1 MTYLETDLCGLVPMS
16 GPRVLGRSCLGGC
29 FLIKSWRQEIIKD
42 EREIMRRTAEVVR
55 YGLRPLAVVLSALA
69 ASTESNA
76 NSDDDDDGDDDELEW
91 AARADEAVS
100 LLTSFVKIGDD
111 DYADYAKQVRQ
122 EAHKAGLPALLLSL
136 LLRCRAVLVQSSR
149 AAQAQRKKQHQRKY
163 KARQEEARSLAATI
177 CAALTWTLKDEG

>member
-1 MTYLETDLCGLVPMS
+1 
-16 GPRVLGRSCLGGC
+16 VLGRSCLGGC
-29 FLIKSWRQEIIKD
+29 FLIKAWRQEIIKD
-42 EREIMRRTAEVVR
+42 EREIVRRTAEVVR

-69 ASTESNA
+69 ASTKSNA
-76 NSDDDDDGDDDELEW
+76 NSDDEDDGDNDELEW
-91 AARADEAVS
+91 AARAAEAVS